1 MTISFKVSEQ
11 TKEKLNEFYADLKR
25 EKKPDYSLF
34 QAQDGDTVLTLYESG
49 KIVFQGKDADLA
61 SDFWIAT
68 EKMVNRNVDVKNSE
82 KKEKKKE
89 KDVFVDPKIYY
100 ASTIGSDEVG
110 TGDYF
115 GPIVVTGTFVKKED
129 IPFLESLGITDSKKM
144 TDEKILSVVPLLI
157 KRIPYNTYILNNIEY
172 NKWSSKMNMNKIKA
186 VLHNKVLLE
195 LTKKEYAEYVVVDEF
210 AKAPIYYNY
219 LKEVPNVVRNITFL
233 TKGETKCLSVACASV
248 ISRYIFL
255 KEFKK
260 LEQTLGSTLP
270 KGAGPVVDEK
280 GIFIVKE
287 KGFSFLEQIAK
298 MNFKNT
304 EKIKKKIDK

>member
-1 MTISFKVSEQ
+1 MTISFKVSEE
-11 TKEKLNEFYADLKR
+11 TKEKLNEFYKDFKR

-34 QAQDGDTVLTLYESG
+34 QAQDGDTVVTLYESG

-68 EKMVNRNVDVKNSE
+68 EKRINQKVEVKNSE
-82 KKEKKKE
+82 KKEKE
-89 KDVFVDPKIYY
+89 KGKDIYIDPKIYH
-100 ASTIGSDEVG
+100 ANTIGSDEVG

-144 TDEKILSVVPLLI
+144 TDEKIMEVVPTLI
-157 KRIPYNTYILNNIEY
+157 QRIPYTTYILTNREY
-172 NKWSSKMNMNKIKA
+172 NKWSSQMNMNKIKA
-186 VLHNKVLLE
+186 VLHNKVLFS
-195 LTKKEYAEYVVVDEF
+195 LTKKEKADYVVVDEF
-210 AKAPIYYNY
+210 ARPPIYYSY
-219 LKEVPNVVRNITFL
+219 LKEVPCVVRNITFL

-255 KEFKK
+255 KELKK
-260 LEQTLGSTLP
+260 LEQEFGTVLP
-270 KGAGPVVDEK
+270 KGAGPAVDEK
-280 GIFIVKE
+280 ASFIVKE
-287 KGFSFLEQIAK
+287 KGFPTLEKIAK

>member
-1 MTISFKVSEQ
+1 MTISFKVSEE
-11 TKEKLNEFYADLKR
+11 TKEKLNAFYEDFKR

-34 QAQDGDTVLTLYESG
+34 QAQDGDTVVTLYESG

-68 EKMVNRNVDVKNSE
+68 EKRINQKVEVKNSE
-82 KKEKKKE
+82 KKEKE
-89 KDVFVDPKIYY
+89 KGKDIYIDPKIYH
-100 ASTIGSDEVG
+100 ANTIGSDEVG

-144 TDEKILSVVPLLI
+144 TDEKIMEVVPTLI
-157 KRIPYNTYILNNIEY
+157 QRIPYTTYILTNGEY
-172 NKWSSKMNMNKIKA
+172 NKWSSQMNMNKIKA
-186 VLHNKVLLE
+186 VLHNKVLFS
-195 LTKKEYAEYVVVDEF
+195 LTKKEKADYVVVDEF
-210 AKAPIYYNY
+210 AKPPIYYSY
-219 LKEVPNVVRNITFL
+219 LKEVPYVVRNITFL

-255 KEFKK
+255 KELQK
-260 LEQTLGSTLP
+260 LEKEVGTILP
-270 KGAGPVVDEK
+270 KGAGPTVDEK
-280 GIFIVKE
+280 ASLIVKE
-287 KGFSFLEQIAK
+287 KGFTTLEKIAK

-304 EKIKKKIDK
+304 EKVKKKIDE